1 LNNPKFLR
9 NIKKE
14 LIRKRN
20 EIETMKNMDKTKALE
35 SYAEFLVN
43 LEIDT
48 LDVR

>member
-1 LNNPKFLR
+1 
-9 NIKKE
+9 
-14 LIRKRN
+14 
-20 EIETMKNMDKTKALE
+20 MKSMDKNKALE